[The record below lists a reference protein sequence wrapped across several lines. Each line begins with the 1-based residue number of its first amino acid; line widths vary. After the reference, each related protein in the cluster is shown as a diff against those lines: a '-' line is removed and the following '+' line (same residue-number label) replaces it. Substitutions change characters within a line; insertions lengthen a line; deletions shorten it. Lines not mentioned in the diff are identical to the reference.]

1 MAVQVIIIMKVTTY
15 LKNAFRQNFESLK
28 FAVILLPVM
37 VKRLL
42 EPPGH
47 SQRIDVQ
54 VPEI

>member
-1 MAVQVIIIMKVTTY
+1 MIKVKTY

-54 VPEI
+54 APEI